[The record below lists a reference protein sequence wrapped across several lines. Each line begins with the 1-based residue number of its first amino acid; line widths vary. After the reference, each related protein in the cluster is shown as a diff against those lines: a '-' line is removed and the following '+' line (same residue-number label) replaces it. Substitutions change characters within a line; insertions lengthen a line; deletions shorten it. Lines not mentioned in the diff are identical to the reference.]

1 MDIKNKGSKA
11 LLADEY
17 ISLYNKLEKYR
28 NPKEIAP

>member
-17 ISLYNKLEKYR
+17 ISLYNKLEKHR
-28 NPKEIAP
+28 NPK